1 MKEETSATMQPDAR
15 PAISPSTPVNIP
27 FLVNAVMH
35 PTTGKEMLY

>member
-1 MKEETSATMQPDAR
+1 MQEETAATLQPEDAK

-27 FLVNAVMH
+27 FANAVMH